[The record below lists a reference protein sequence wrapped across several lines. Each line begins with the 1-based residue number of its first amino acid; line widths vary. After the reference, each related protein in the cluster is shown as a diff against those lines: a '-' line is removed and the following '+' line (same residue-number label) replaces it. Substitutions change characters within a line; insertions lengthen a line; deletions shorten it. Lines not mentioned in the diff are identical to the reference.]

1 MRRID
6 KARAAYAL
14 LALVLAALF
23 LGGGF
28 DRADWAVQDRL
39 YQRLSLISPD
49 IYVIGIDEDTL
60 GALGPFQSW
69 GRDVTAGLIDKL
81 CEDPDSKPA
90 VIGVDI
96 GFYGSRTPEEDD
108 ALVRSVQNAGNV
120 VLVSYASFGTVIEQN
135 AAGFSLGT
143 SVQTLEEPFPALKDA
158 ALSSG
163 HTNVQPDADG
173 VIRRSLQAVTYE
185 GRTENSFAYEVFRAY
200 TGAEAAPPLDQ
211 DGQWYIPYAGKPMD
225 YFGAEGEGSSFIRV
239 LNGEYP
245 AEMFADSIVL
255 IGPYSA
261 GMLDSYY
268 TPVSRDTQM
277 YGVEI
282 HANVVQALLEG
293 NFKQHAP
300 LAAGLAALLLLM
312 LLTFVLCGR
321 LDIRFGALAAVLLSA
336 AYPALCVFLYDRGW
350 ILPVLYPLLGIWLTF
365 FFRSF
370 YNYWLER
377 QERRR
382 LVGVYSR
389 YLSPQIAEDIARKGE
404 GALAIGGQKRD
415 LAVLFVDIRGFTT
428 LSEQLE
434 PERVVEFLNRYLA
447 LTTRCIFEN
456 DGTVD
461 KFIGDATMAL
471 WGAPAAV
478 DDYVFKAV
486 KTGLQIAAGAGE
498 LASAL
503 PGGGTVGVGVGI
515 HCGDAVVG
523 NIGTDFR
530 MEYTAIGD
538 TVNTAARLESRAKGG
553 EVLISEAVYRRLSGR
568 IEAACLGECILK
580 GKAEPVTVYR
590 VEQIREET
598 EE

>member
-1 MRRID
+1 MRRFD

-14 LALVLAALF
+14 LALALAALF
-23 LGGGF
+23 LCGGLR
-28 DRADWAVQDRL
+28 RADWSVQDRL

-60 GALGPFQSW
+60 SALGPFQSW
-69 GRDVTAGLIDKL
+69 GRDVTAALIDKL
-81 CEDPDSKPA
+81 CADPDSKPA

-96 GFYGSRTPEEDD
+96 GFYGNRTPEEDG
-108 ALVRSVQNAGNV
+108 ALVRAVQNAGNV
-120 VLVSYASFGTVIEQN
+120 VLASYASFGTVVEQH
-135 AAGFSLGT
+135 AAGFSLDT
-143 SVQTLEEPFPALKDA
+143 RVQTLEEPFPALRQA
-158 ALSSG
+158 AVASG
-163 HTNVQPDADG
+163 HTNVLPDADG
-173 VIRRSLQAVTYE
+173 VIRRSLQSVTFE
-185 GRTENSFAYEVFRAY
+185 NRAENSFAYEIFRAY
-200 TGAEAAPPLDQ
+200 TGAQADPPLDR

-239 LNGEYP
+239 LNGDYP
-245 AEMFADSIVL
+245 AEMFAGGIVL

-293 NFKQHAP
+293 NFKQDAP
-300 LAAGLAALLLLM
+300 PAAGLAALLLLM
-312 LLTFVLCGR
+312 LLTYALCGR
-321 LDIRFGALAAVLLSA
+321 LDIRLSALAALLLSA
-336 AYPALCVFLYDRGW
+336 AYPVLCVLAYGRGW

-382 LVGVYSR
+382 LVSVYSR
-389 YLSPQIAEDIARKGE
+389 YLSPQIADDIARKGE
-404 GALAIGGQKRD
+404 GALALGGQKRD

-434 PERVVEFLNRYLA
+434 PERVVEFLNQYLA

-461 KFIGDATMAL
+461 KFIGDATMAI

-478 DDYVFKAV
+478 DDYVFRAV
-486 KTGLQIAAGAGE
+486 KTGLQIAAGAGG

-503 PGGGTVGVGVGI
+503 PGGGAVGVGVGI
-515 HCGDAVVG
+515 HCGEAVVG

-538 TVNTAARLESRAKGG
+538 TVNTAARLESQARGG
-553 EVLISEAVYRRLSGR
+553 EVLISEAVYQRLSGR
-568 IEAACLGECILK
+568 ITATCLGQRVLK
-580 GKAEPVTVYR
+580 GKAEPVTIYR